1 VKESFSALST
11 SRKAALLAS
20 AAAVVSVFL
29 PWVSVLGLSVS
40 GISTGDGKV
49 VLIVAAAAFIVL
61 GNQAR
66 LFSFFD
72 VSDRVANVV
81 SAAAAAL
88 CLIVAIADMNEF
100 AAIGLY
106 LLLLASVVW
115 AVAAVVNFRAR
126 TAAPAE
132 PPTEPADA
140 ETSSGS

>member
-1 VKESFSALST
+1 
-11 SRKAALLAS
+11 
-20 AAAVVSVFL
+20 
-29 PWVSVLGLSVS
+29 VSVLGLSVS